1 MKAVFKQMS
10 AKKKMKSDKGVFI
23 SGVMSGLC
31 IMLAIVLVL
40 IMKHPLYVV
49 EFAFDGLSG
58 PGLSKDAESRVEAAT
73 GRFVEALVLAE
84 EYHVHE
90 TLDDEV
96 VNRMLDTALGELDPY
111 SGYLDASTTQAMTAM
126 GQEAETPRLGVTVM
140 DIDGRYIIETVMPGG
155 PAEKVGLMPGDR
167 VVRVGERYVGDEAPR
182 TVNRIIQEEIK
193 RTNGEEIHL
202 GVRRSDLDG
211 EISIDIDPE
220 PVRVIGVHDL
230 GRENG
235 IAHIHLERFYEGAA
249 EDLANAIRRE
259 QRQGGLEGVILD
271 LRNNGGGLTTEAR
284 AIAGLFL
291 PKGSLLYEMSGRVIG
306 VETVRSDVDPEFA
319 DLPLALV
326 VNGYTASSS
335 EILAGAIQAHNRGKV
350 IGWKTLGKGSI
361 QRVYPVEDGSVKIT
375 VAEYRDGG
383 LRKINHVGIT
393 PDIPIVGDD
402 PKFMPSRFSEDEA
415 RDRARKSIS
424 ALPYVGSQ

>member
-1 MKAVFKQMS
+1 MKTVFKKMLS
-10 AKKKMKSDKGVFI
+10 KMKQKSDAVTFF
-23 SGVMSGLC
+23 SGFTSGAC
-31 IMLAIVLVL
+31 IMSVIAMVAI
-40 IMKHPLYVV
+40 MAHPLYII
-49 EFAFDGLSG
+49 EFAFDGLSA
-58 PGLSKDAESRVEAAT
+58 PGLSRDAEDRVEDAAA
-73 GRFVEALVLAE
+73 RFVEALVLAE
-84 EYHVHE
+84 EYHVNE

-140 DIDGRYIIETVMPGG
+140 DIDGRYIIESVMPGG
-155 PAEKVGLMPGDR
+155 PAENVGLMPGDCI
-167 VVRVGERYVGDEAPR
+167 VRVGDRYVGDEAPR
-182 TVNRIIQEEIK
+182 SVNRIIQEEIK
-193 RTNGEEIHL
+193 RTGGEKIHL
-202 GVRRSDLDG
+202 GVRRSDRAE

-259 QRQGGLEGVILD
+259 QRQGGLEGIVLD

-306 VETVRSDVDPEFA
+306 VETVRSDVEPEFP
-319 DLPLALV
+319 DLRLSLV

-335 EILAGAIQAHNRGKV
+335 EILAGAIQAHDRGKV
-350 IGWKTLGKGSI
+350 VGWQTLGKGSI

-383 LRKINHVGIT
+383 LRKINHIGIT
-393 PDIPIVGDD
+393 PDIPIVGED

-424 ALPYVGSQ
+424 ALPYVASQ